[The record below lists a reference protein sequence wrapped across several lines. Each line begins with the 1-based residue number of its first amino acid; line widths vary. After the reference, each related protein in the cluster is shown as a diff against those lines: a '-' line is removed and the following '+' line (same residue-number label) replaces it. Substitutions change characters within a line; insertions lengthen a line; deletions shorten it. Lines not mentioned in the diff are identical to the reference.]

1 MFGVW
6 PGREIMS
13 LGSVLVLLRLLLLL
27 LLLLLLR
34 LPPLPL
40 LPATVTVSK
49 ICQACPLFE
58 VQLLGLGDEIN
69 MQTCVSFVACMN
81 HPMQSLSK

>member
-6 PGREIMS
+6 PGREILS

-27 LLLLLLR
+27 R
-34 LPPLPL
+34 LPQLPL
-40 LPATVTVSK
+40 LPASVTVIK
-49 ICQACPLFE
+49 ICQARPLFE

>member
-13 LGSVLVLLRLLLLL
+13 LGSILVLLR
-27 LLLLLLR
+27 LLLLLR

>member
-13 LGSVLVLLRLLLLL
+13 LGSVLVLLRLLLLP
-27 LLLLLLR
+27 R

>member
-13 LGSVLVLLRLLLLL
+13 LGSVLVLLR
-27 LLLLLLR
+27 LLLLLR

-81 HPMQSLSK
+81 RPMQSLSK